1 MSFPDRGR
9 PVSEPR
15 EGGGGPGPSPLR
27 FVGIGAEL
35 IAPVLVAM
43 YLGHRL
49 DLWLET
55 DPWFLI
61 GGAVLGIVTGFVKF
75 FRSVLPKGPEN
86 SGSDGG
92 REG

>member
-1 MSFPDRGR
+1 
-9 PVSEPR
+9 VSEP
-15 EGGGGPGPSPLR
+15 GGRNGGPGPSPLR

-61 GGAVLGIVTGFVKF
+61 GGAVLGIVTGFVQF
-75 FRSVLPKGPEN
+75 FRSVLPGGPRGPA
-86 SGSDGG
+86 SPGSED
-92 REG
+92 RE